1 MKRQQKESKLVETL
15 WSRTNHKVPV
25 SVSRYIEEKVISYYA
40 YSTKKRSIC
49 SHCGN
54 TFDNEGYSDGE
65 TIICPHCH
73 TKLVNKPTRKIKDHE
88 TYITQQL
95 LTQGEYQVIR
105 TYFSEVYTRV
115 GRKVSIY
122 HQHVYDWYVSET
134 KRSFLFSV
142 PLCMYYYR
150 CSNPFSSGAMRLSKN
165 ASYEMRQGWYID
177 AIIPRKQVQP
187 WAKRL
192 GFGKQILKI
201 DNYDLLSSLMTN
213 PHIETL
219 LKAKQYSLMK
229 YYMARGDAF
238 WNSVKIALRHGFEFG
253 EVKDVETWMDYL
265 HMLSSEGKDILNPAY
280 ICPEDLTK
288 AHNDLVRIRNE
299 RAERERLARN
309 REMEIQEEQK
319 RAKLI
324 GQDSNESKLL
334 AEHIKNIIN
343 WSVASGDIVIEP
355 LKSIQEFFDEG
366 KEMHHCVFGAEYFKK
381 DSSIILSAKVSGS
394 RTETIEISTRDFSIV
409 QCRGRFN
416 HDSEYHEQ
424 IMSLM
429 SKNIS
434 SLKRMYKGN

>member
-25 SVSRYIEEKVISYYA
+25 SLSRYIEEKVISYYA

-49 SHCGN
+49 SHCGQEFEN
-54 TFDNEGYSDGE
+54 AGFKDGE
-65 TIICPHCH
+65 IIICPHCH
-73 TKLVNKPTRKIKDHE
+73 TKLENKATRKTKSHD

-95 LTQGEYQVIR
+95 CTQGEYQVIR

-122 HQHVYDWYVSET
+122 HQHVYDWYISET

-150 CSNPFSSGAMRLSKN
+150 CSNPFSSGTMRLSKN

-201 DNYDLLSSLMTN
+201 DNYDLLSNLMTN

-253 EVKDVETWMDYL
+253 GVKDVETWMDYL

-288 AHNDLVRIRNE
+288 AHDDLNRIRHE
-299 RAERERLARN
+299 RWERQRAAIERERQV
-309 REMEIQEEQK
+309 QEEQ
-319 RAKLI
+319 RMAKLMNE
-324 GQDSNESKLL
+324 DSEENKHLR
-334 AEHIKNIIN
+334 EHIRNIIN
-343 WSVASGDIVIEP
+343 WRVTIGNIVIEP
-355 LKSIQEFFDEG
+355 LKTIEEFFEEG
-366 KEMHHCVFGAEYFKK
+366 KEMHHCVFGAGYYKK
-381 DSSIILSAKVSGS
+381 DSCIILGAKVSGN
-394 RTETIEISTRDFSIV
+394 RTETIEVSTQNFSIV
-409 QCRGRFN
+409 QCRGKHN
-416 HDSEYHEQ
+416 IDSEYHEQ
-424 IMSLM
+424 ILSLM
-429 SKNIS
+429 EKSLP